1 MKRAFALLL
10 ALMVLLSFAAC
21 GKESIEN
28 GETEKTTEGTENA
41 PEGTEGTEPPEEKK
55 TVTLYIPKTIQIKVE
70 DGAEGVTSELCEIF
84 YEENWQEKDTFT
96 VSYEVKIANIT
107 QKATMTLS
115 DKKTVQEQQVVG
127 DNKTVVDIYF
137 DEDGKTVKTVT
148 YPAQGSLTEKI
159 ENIITY
165 DAQGRMVKTEIKNY
179 NTGSE
184 APVVTTQTY
193 TYAEAAEG
201 SKGVDDLGTTTVV
214 YNKENQLV
222 EQIVAYDGQEMSRTV
237 YTYNAYGKQETI
249 AQYIQGKLNSTITYT
264 YEAVE
269 VSPEKAAQLPQYQ

>member
-1 MKRAFALLL
+1 MKRVIALLL
-10 ALMVLLSFAAC
+10 ALMLLWSFGAC
-21 GKESIEN
+21 GKESAEDE
-28 GETEKTTEGTENA
+28 ETEKTTEDTEKA

-55 TVTLYIPKTIQIKVE
+55 TVTLYIPKTVQIKVE
-70 DGAEGVTSELCEIF
+70 DGAEGVTSEVCEIF

-96 VSYEVKIANIT
+96 TGYELEIADLT
-107 QKATMTLS
+107 QKVTMTVS
-115 DKKTVQEQQVVG
+115 DEKTVQKQQIG
-127 DNKTVVDIYF
+127 EDNITTIEAYH
-137 DEDGKTVKTVT
+137 DENGRAVKMVT

-159 ENIITY
+159 ENITTY
-165 DAQGRMVKTEIKNY
+165 DAQGRIVKTEIKNY

-193 TYAEAAEG
+193 TYAETADG
-201 SKGVDDLGTTTVV
+201 SRGVDDLGTTTMV

-222 EQIVAYDGQEMSRTV
+222 EQIIAYDGQEMSRTV

-249 AQYIQGKLNSTITYT
+249 AQYVQGKLNSTITYT